1 MNLICLGSGKASACQ
16 AGSAGLIPGLRRWQP
31 IPIFLPGKSH
41 GQRSLVGYRP
51 WDHKRDGHDLVTKQQ
66 LLYRLSYFLLLL
78 EITEIDN
85 LYFSKNCLGF
95 PAGSEVKA
103 SACKVGDPSSIPGSV
118 I

>member
-16 AGSAGLIPGLRRWQP
+16 VGSAGLIPGLRRWQP

-66 LLYRLSYFLLLL
+66 QQLLYRLSYFLLLL

-85 LYFSKNCLGF
+85 
-95 PAGSEVKA
+95 
-103 SACKVGDPSSIPGSV
+103 
-118 I
+118 